1 MNERV
6 IYCSACGTANPVEAA
21 FCYSCGKT
29 VQTMAAGMSV
39 LEEQPTAIAEH
50 SAPKQLLHGRYAI
63 VSLLGRGGMGA
74 VYKAEDTQFGNR
86 PVAIKEMNQSGLTR
100 QEIAAAAEQ
109 FKQEALLLANL
120 NHPNLPSIYD
130 HFSENER
137 WYLVMDFIDG
147 VTLEKYVSAAP
158 GNALPPAEVLNIG
171 IQLARVLSYLHTRP
185 TPIVFRDLKPL
196 NVMITADKSIY
207 LIDFGIARL
216 FKEGKTRDTVA
227 YVSNGYASPEQ
238 FGEAQT
244 TPQSDIYSLG
254 AMLHRLLS
262 GNDPRSN
269 LPLFT
274 FKPLQAYNLAIPP
287 SLSILVART
296 LASEPAQRPAS
307 MAGVRQELEAIR
319 QAQEQHMFSAQQSQP
334 QPIYYIDRTVPSQA
348 LPSTPPK
355 KPGLPLPI
363 YVCGTIL
370 LVGLLIAGALFFNH
384 STSGSN
390 TTGVQPT
397 KGTNSVL
404 IATTPT
410 SQAATPAPTSA
421 PTSVSTVAPTSAPTS
436 VPVAA
441 NTPVATAIPYPSYS
455 DAEND
460 IKYYYVNES
469 DFKGKNIIQSF
480 DSLSYLPQTG
490 PADQPQFLACAEYKF
505 ASVSSPDVTA
515 DTARHTFTFQY
526 GGGNW
531 SVIDMG
537 NWNSC

>member
-1 MNERV
+1 MNVRV
-6 IYCSACGTANPVEAA
+6 IYCSACGKANAQEAGY
-21 FCYSCGKT
+21 CYNCGKT
-29 VQTMAAGMSV
+29 LQTMLAGAPD
-39 LEEQPTAIAEH
+39 LGEQTTVIADR
-50 SAPKQLLHGRYAI
+50 SAPKQLLHGRYMI

-100 QEIAAAAEQ
+100 QEIALAAEQ

-185 TPIVFRDLKPL
+185 TPIIFRDLKPL
-196 NVMITADKSIY
+196 NVMITPDKSIY

-216 FKEGKTRDTVA
+216 FKERKTRDTVA
-227 YVSNGYASPEQ
+227 YVSTGYASPEQ

-287 SLSILVART
+287 SLTNLVARM

-307 MAGVRQELEAIR
+307 MASVRQELEAIQ
-319 QAQEQHMFSAQQSQP
+319 QAQEQHMFFAQPSQP
-334 QPIYYIDRTVPSQA
+334 QPVYYIDRTTPS
-348 LPSTPPK
+348 LPLSPPK

-370 LVGLLIAGALFFNH
+370 LVGLMIAGVLFFNR
-384 STSGSN
+384 SPSGN
-390 TTGVQPT
+390 TITGVQSPN
-397 KGTNSVL
+397 GTAPL
-404 IATTPT
+404 ATTPPSPVAT
-410 SQAATPAPTSA
+410 SAPTSA
-421 PTSVSTVAPTSAPTS
+421 PTVAPTSAPTVAPTS
-436 VPVAA
+436 APVVA

-480 DSLSYLPQTG
+480 DSLTYQQQTG
-490 PADQPQFLACAEYKF
+490 PVDQPQFMACAEYKF

-526 GGGNW
+526 GSGNW